1 MAEIDTTAPRTV
13 ALADGAPLVLRPAV
27 VADAPAVAALERALA
42 AAGDGVV
49 VTVDQVRDATAEAHR
64 IDAMY
69 RDWSAGAA
77 SMIAVAELAGAVVAH
92 ASLRQLAPAR
102 CRHVGVLAIGVAA
115 AARRRGV
122 AAALLGY
129 LVDHAAACG
138 LERLELTVRA
148 DNAPAHA
155 LYRRLGF
162 VRESTRARFV
172 RLDDG
177 RYVDDLVMVR
187 FLPAIG

>member
-13 ALADGAPLVLRPAV
+13 ALADGAPLVVRPAA
-27 VADAPAVAALERALA
+27 VADAPAVAAIEHALA
-42 AAGDGVV
+42 CAGDGMVV
-49 VTVDQVRDATAEAHR
+49 AVDQVRDATAEAHR

-69 RDWSAGAA
+69 RGWSAGDA
-77 SMIAVAELAGAVVAH
+77 SMIAVAALAGEVVAH

-102 CRHVGVLAIGVAA
+102 CRHVGVAIGVAA

-129 LVDHAAACG
+129 LIDHAAAWG
-138 LERLELTVRA
+138 LVRLELTVRA
-148 DNAPAHA
+148 DNAPAQA

-162 VRESTRARFV
+162 AVEATRARFV

-187 FLPAIG
+187 FLPAIT